1 MTTGIALF
9 SHTSKVDSL
18 LYLSKL
24 VKSVLIK
31 LEYERWRYMAKVLIV
46 DDSMFSRSMIK
57 KVVNKIGHEAIE
69 AANGLEGLKKIID
82 EKPDIVFTDLLM
94 PEMDGVGLLTAVKE
108 KNLEIPIVVVSA
120 NVQNTVRQQCL
131 ELGATEFFNK
141 PPDKEK
147 LQKYLEES
155 FVKGDTV

>member
-1 MTTGIALF
+1 
-9 SHTSKVDSL
+9 
-18 LYLSKL
+18 
-24 VKSVLIK
+24 
-31 LEYERWRYMAKVLIV
+31 MAKVLIV
-46 DDSMFSRSMIK
+46 DDSVFSRSMIK